1 MPWYDTFYKDG
12 ELTGVGAA
20 LAGGIGGLL
29 GVAGGSG
36 QSQGS
41 QGYTGGIPEYTAQRS
56 LVPNAF
62 DSTGRRPGEAGRS
75 YFTNVQYTSPG
86 MNAAGTPRVM
96 GQEYLDKLNADALAA
111 QQQQTMINEALLKS
125 FFGAEAAKTAAST
138 TPTTPTEPY
147 FDPATGNKIVPRD
160 EGLPALTLTP
170 YKEGFEPPQT
180 ISGGVIPGSGT
191 DMYEPA
197 YNTLNQILAG
207 VNTLPEQIEIFDR
220 FNIDDTTA
228 AKYLGIPVSD
238 LVTAREN
245 IENKRIADEARA
257 EKAKTDAFNAKYP
270 EAGAD
275 IKPYISPLTGKPLIN
290 EDGAWRGTD
299 DKYYRGTPPK
309 TTTATAA
316 ITAPKTTTPAATTP
330 PKTTTPAATTPP
342 PPAPV
347 VISDPPPPPPAAK
360 PEAPPKTT
368 TPTGPTDTEIR
379 TAVKG
384 IKEQYG
390 TTPAGYERLIKAM
403 TNYGISPD
411 RLAGIIGVPAET
423 VSKYVDDYYNKTGVF
438 APTPTK
444 PPTPAP
450 VVISDPPPPPPAA
463 KPEAPPKT
471 TTPAATTPPKTT
483 TPAATTPP
491 PKPVTP
497 PPKPV
502 TPPPPAPTTPVAK
515 PVTPP
520 PPPAPTT
527 TTTTP
532 APSAGIGGVSD
543 ADIVSAVSKIQS
555 AYGNTPEGYERLVKA
570 MKNYGISPERLAEVT
585 GMPLANVQRVY
596 NKYYAKGGIASLSR
610 GYYLGGAT
618 DGMADKVPAT
628 IDGREPARLSDG
640 EFVIPADVVSH
651 LGNGNSDAGARNLY
665 SMMDRVRK
673 ARTGTTRQ
681 GRQINP
687 QKYLA

>member
-342 PPAPV
+342 P
-347 VISDPPPPPPAAK
+347 
-360 PEAPPKTT
+360 
-368 TPTGPTDTEIR
+368 
-379 TAVKG
+379 
-384 IKEQYG
+384 
-390 TTPAGYERLIKAM
+390 
-403 TNYGISPD
+403 
-411 RLAGIIGVPAET
+411 
-423 VSKYVDDYYNKTGVF
+423 
-438 APTPTK
+438 
-444 PPTPAP
+444 
-450 VVISDPPPPPPAA
+450 
-463 KPEAPPKT
+463 
-471 TTPAATTPPKTT
+471 
-483 TPAATTPP
+483 
-491 PKPVTP
+491 KPVTP

-651 LGNGNSDAGARNLY
+651 LGNGNSDAGAKNLY

-681 GRQINP
+681 GKQINP
-687 QKYLA
+687 QDYLV